1 MYRQTSG
8 SLVMELPGSYVAEE
22 MPGGFDREI
31 IRLRAQALL
40 SWDRELSVLRRLG
53 LADGMAVL
61 DVGGGP
67 GFITEQLLA
76 ALPASPITMI
86 DRDPAFVAQAGRYLQ
101 PAAGDRLNL
110 VEASVMDTGLS
121 DNEFDFAIARLVFQ
135 HLPDPVGAAREIGRV
150 LKAGGTLVVID
161 ADDRLQLYD
170 PPNEPEVEAIFGRL
184 AADQEAMGGSRFIGR
199 RLPRILKQAGFVN
212 LELEAV
218 LLHSDI
224 IGIGPLADDPDPEF
238 WQEMVDAGRISGRE
252 RDTVLASIERFG
264 ASDPTIL
271 IMVLVASGQKSIE

>member
-1 MYRQTSG
+1 
-8 SLVMELPGSYVAEE
+8 MEQPGSYVAEE

-101 PAAGDRLNL
+101 PSAGDRLNL

-170 PPNEPEVEAIFGRL
+170 PPNEPELEAIFGRL

-212 LELEAV
+212 LDLEAV

-238 WQEMVDAGRISGRE
+238 WQEMVDAGRISERE

-271 IMVLVASGQKSIE
+271 IMVLVASGQKPIE